1 MNERACECS
10 QFPPGDSE
18 ETESAIGT
26 VRPSG
31 YVNHGIFLEI
41 DQSCACRE
49 ITKAHLLRCFNGAI
63 GRQPAWRH
71 KTNRRKTILLK
82 RSSTKAHAAQCF
94 SFACRMKLITS
105 TCHDS
110 RCQACPRRGS
120 DFVMCVAVLYDF
132 VSTCLNFVK
141 PVNESG

>member
-10 QFPPGDSE
+10 QFPPSDSE
-18 ETESAIGT
+18 KTESAIGT
-26 VRPSG
+26 VRPCW

-49 ITKAHLLRCFNGAI
+49 ITKAHLLRCFDGAI
-63 GRQPAWRH
+63 RCQPAGRH
-71 KTNRRKTILLK
+71 KTNRCKPILLE
-82 RSSTKAHAAQCF
+82 RTSTKAHTAQCF
-94 SFACRMKLITS
+94 SFTCCMKLITS
-105 TCHDS
+105 TCHHS
-110 RCQACPRRGS
+110 RCQSCPRRGG